1 MKIPLSHTLLHSG
14 LNDFCIAG
22 VNYQKSNMAIRSEF
36 SLPENQRLPVLQQ
49 AVEKGFT
56 GCVVLSTCNRT
67 EIYAM
72 GADPRIVV
80 EIFCEQT
87 QTQVNYFEKYGYVY
101 QGYAAVEHLFK
112 VASGLDSQIIGD
124 YEILGQL
131 KQSVQFSKI
140 NGCMNS
146 SMERIL
152 NYSFQA
158 SKEVKT
164 KTKLSTGTV
173 SVSYAAIEIIKEK
186 ISGIPDKKFLL
197 VGTGKF
203 GENVAKN
210 LKSYLP
216 RPKISFI
223 NRTDEKAWALANLYD
238 ADFIS
243 YNNLSSA
250 CNDADIILVSSSA
263 ESYCI
268 LPSFFND
275 DKPRLILDLSVPQNV
290 DPSVKDIPE
299 ITLLNVDEVSSI
311 LDKTIAMRQ
320 AEMPAALQI
329 IKNTLD
335 EMMLWRQSQTNNSL
349 LRITKSQ
356 LYQLSKQCI
365 DCNEERIHKTVS
377 TLAIELRHK
386 TNKGCQCI
394 HALNHFLQTS

>member
-1 MKIPLSHTLLHSG
+1 MPLSHSLLHSG

-22 VNYQKSNMAIRSEF
+22 VNYQKSNMTIRSEF
-36 SLPENQRLPVLQQ
+36 SLSENQGLLVLQQ
-49 AVEKGFT
+49 ALENSLA

-67 EIYAM
+67 EIYGM
-72 GADPRIVV
+72 CSDSQIVV
-80 EIFCEQT
+80 KMFCDQT
-87 QTQVNYFEKYGYVY
+87 HTQVDYFQKYGYVY

-131 KQSVQFSKI
+131 KQAVQFSRI

-146 SMERIL
+146 SMERII
-152 NYSFQA
+152 NYAFQA

-186 ISGIPDKKFLL
+186 IANISDKKFLL

-203 GENVAKN
+203 GKNVAKN

-216 RPKISFI
+216 EPEISFI

-250 CNDADIILVSSSA
+250 CNDADIVLVSSSA

-268 LPSFFND
+268 LPSFFID

-290 DPSVKDIPE
+290 DPSVKNLPG
-299 ITLLNVDEVSSI
+299 ITLLNVDEVSTI
-311 LDKTIAMRQ
+311 LDKTIVMRQ
-320 AEMPAALQI
+320 AEVPAALQI

-335 EMMLWRQSQTNNSL
+335 EMMLWRQRQTNNSL

-356 LYQLSKQCI
+356 LYQLSENCVG
-365 DCNEERIHKTVS
+365 CNEEKIHKTVS

-386 TNKGCQCI
+386 DNKGCQCI
-394 HALNHFLQTS
+394 HALNHFLQNS

>member
-1 MKIPLSHTLLHSG
+1 
-14 LNDFCIAG
+14 
-22 VNYQKSNMAIRSEF
+22 MAIRSEF
-36 SLPENQRLPVLQQ
+36 SLSENQSLLVLQRAAEQ
-49 AVEKGFT
+49 GLT
-56 GCVVLSTCNRT
+56 GCIVLSTCNRT
-67 EIYAM
+67 EIYGM
-72 GADPRIVV
+72 CVDPQIVV
-80 EIFCEQT
+80 ELFCDQT
-87 QTQVNYFEKYGYVY
+87 QTQVNYFQKYGYVY

-131 KQSVQFSKI
+131 KQSVQFSRI
-140 NGCMNS
+140 NGCLNS
-146 SMERIL
+146 SMERII
-152 NYSFQA
+152 NYSLQA

-186 ISGIPDKKFLL
+186 ILDIPHKKFLL

-203 GENVAKN
+203 GKNVAKN

-216 RPKISFI
+216 EPKISFI
-223 NRTDEKAWALANLYD
+223 NRTDEKAWALSNLYD
-238 ADFIS
+238 ADFIP
-243 YNNLSSA
+243 YKNLSSA

-268 LPSFFND
+268 LPSFFID

-290 DPSVKDIPE
+290 DPSVKDLQE
-299 ITLLNVDEVSSI
+299 ITLLDVDEVSSI
-311 LDKTIAMRQ
+311 SDKTIAMRQ
-320 AEMPAALQI
+320 AELPAALQI

-356 LYQLSKQCI
+356 LYQLSKHCI
-365 DCNEERIHKTVS
+365 GCNEERIHKTVS
-377 TLAIELRHK
+377 TLAIELKNK

-394 HALNHFLQTS
+394 HALNHFLQTT